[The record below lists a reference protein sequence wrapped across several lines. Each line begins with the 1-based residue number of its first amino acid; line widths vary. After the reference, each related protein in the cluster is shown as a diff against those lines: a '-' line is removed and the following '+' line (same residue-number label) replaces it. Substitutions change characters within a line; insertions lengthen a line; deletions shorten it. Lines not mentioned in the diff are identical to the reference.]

1 MVELTSAR
9 LRLAPTPASA
19 RQPVAV
25 VSVMVKLLA
34 GLSEP
39 KSGVLASITK
49 RYPSFNLIATHL
61 QLHLAITKMIST
73 PPL

>member
-9 LRLAPTPASA
+9 LRCVPAAASA

-25 VSVMVKLLA
+25 VSAMVKLLA
-34 GLSEP
+34 GFSEP
-39 KSGVLASITK
+39 KSGVRASISK
-49 RYPSFNLIATHL
+49 RYPSLDLIATHL
-61 QLHLAITKMIST
+61 QLHLAITKMIPT